1 LRSGKFSQSFIF
13 IDWCSL
19 FVVVNFLLFVFSLIK
34 LLPAYVYVFVCNRV
48 GHCLADSEDI
58 PIEHMKIELTDLVV
72 SSLRAMPEHKSLVTS
87 WPAMLRAIHGA
98 GSKQSVGDKDER
110 RKEAAKKRVLLRMLV
125 CAAELEV
132 NGAADDDGSLPNNV
146 DRDILAARKAAQL
159 DAEQPQ
165 KKRKVEDS
173 SKEEFTLA
181 LVKALPDLLVSYKE
195 ETSVLQSLTTLPR
208 YFRK

>member
-1 LRSGKFSQSFIF
+1 LRSGKSFIQWF
-13 IDWCSL
+13 VRSFAVCRYLFLAVCVSL
-19 FVVVNFLLFVFSLIK
+19 VKFTL
-34 LLPAYVYVFVCNRV
+34 AYVLNRV

-98 GSKQSVGDKDER
+98 GSKQSAGDKDER

-132 NGAADDDGSLPNNV
+132 NGAADDDDSLPNNV
-146 DRDILAARKAAQL
+146 DQDILAARKAAQL
-159 DAEQPQ
+159 DAEQPK
-165 KKRKVEDS
+165 KKRKVES

>member
-1 LRSGKFSQSFIF
+1 VVSPFFYLLVRPLSNLSFVACRSFFPAVVSHLL
-13 IDWCSL
+13 SL
-19 FVVVNFLLFVFSLIK
+19 FLRIFVL
-34 LLPAYVYVFVCNRV
+34 NRV

-98 GSKQSVGDKDER
+98 SSKQSLGDKDER

-132 NGAADDDGSLPNNV
+132 NDAADDDDSAQNNV
-146 DRDILAARKAAQL
+146 DPDILAARKAAQP
-159 DAEQPQ
+159 DAEQPK
-165 KKRKVEDS
+165 KKRKVES

>member
-1 LRSGKFSQSFIF
+1 VSHLL
-13 IDWCSL
+13 SL
-19 FVVVNFLLFVFSLIK
+19 FLRIFVL
-34 LLPAYVYVFVCNRV
+34 NRV

-98 GSKQSVGDKDER
+98 SSKQSLGDKDER

-132 NGAADDDGSLPNNV
+132 NDAADDDDSAQNNV
-146 DRDILAARKAAQL
+146 DPDILAARKAAQP
-159 DAEQPQ
+159 DAEQPK
-165 KKRKVEDS
+165 KKRKVES